1 MYLCIALYIMGPLI
15 ISLTGYQI
23 RYSDIQLKQLTNYV
37 TADKVYIHVN
47 VIIFLSN
54 CWLNNSFKNGLIC
67 SL

>member
-15 ISLTGYQI
+15 ISLTSYQI

-54 CWLNNSFKNGLIC
+54 C
-67 SL
+67 